1 MNDSFSLSSQG
12 MSCPSTSTSFSS
24 ASSAYDPF
32 TPSSRRST
40 PNELSLEFEGHC
52 ASFAGSHPLD
62 LTPPSTATSKYMF
75 GPVPIKSEAEQM
87 PFQEMLPMTPVK
99 KLEGMATEYDHMME
113 MNMAHQ
119 HPVGSLTPSNSF
131 GMYTVSPETAMGAT
145 SFMMTPTQSISGSE
159 VAENTSS
166 WPCVNESP
174 ISFFNQRN
182 PAPQEMELFEMDRQ
196 SISPLNRYQ
205 LQGPVS
211 PNQMRAHRKMMVH
224 EIQRKTTE
232 LQRAQIR
239 ASRKRTGRPDAAPV
253 DVVRRAMNKC
263 NYPNCQKAFRR
274 NEHLKRH
281 KQT

>member
-1 MNDSFSLSSQG
+1 
-12 MSCPSTSTSFSS
+12 
-24 ASSAYDPF
+24 
-32 TPSSRRST
+32 
-40 PNELSLEFEGHC
+40 
-52 ASFAGSHPLD
+52 
-62 LTPPSTATSKYMF
+62 MF